1 MLEIF
6 KHLNIDSI
14 RKCTTTAASFYR
26 TWLVQEAWEHVHSE
40 EEYFNTHVFE
50 ILQKFTHRV
59 KVFNVKYEHQCEL
72 NTPLNHLLFSMYN
85 VVDLNLAG
93 CLLIF
98 NVDFLQ
104 VMSHLCYLDVS
115 KCPNMS
121 TSSLIRSVPTLSTLK
136 DFICI
141 GNDVRISAFSI
152 YQCVRDLQELEK
164 IDVCDSGTMRP
175 WLALQL
181 CRHCKGLKQFY
192 FTTLWSLD
200 EDPSK
205 VSWYKLVKHKYPH
218 IEFMQ
223 KVLDKVDEYMSEC
236 RAVKHEVILD
246 EWADAAVEHNPY

>member
-1 MLEIF
+1 
-6 KHLNIDSI
+6 
-14 RKCTTTAASFYR
+14 
-26 TWLVQEAWEHVHSE
+26 
-40 EEYFNTHVFE
+40 
-50 ILQKFTHRV
+50 
-59 KVFNVKYEHQCEL
+59 
-72 NTPLNHLLFSMYN
+72 MYN

-104 VMSHLCYLDVS
+104 VMSHLRYLDVS

-141 GNDVRISAFSI
+141 GNDVRISAYSI

-175 WLALQL
+175 WLARKL

-205 VSWYKLVKHKYPH
+205 VSWYKLVKRKYPH
-218 IEFMQ
+218 IEFTQ
-223 KVLDKVDEYMSEC
+223 KVLDKVDEYMSDC
-236 RAVKHEVILD
+236 RAVKHEVMLD